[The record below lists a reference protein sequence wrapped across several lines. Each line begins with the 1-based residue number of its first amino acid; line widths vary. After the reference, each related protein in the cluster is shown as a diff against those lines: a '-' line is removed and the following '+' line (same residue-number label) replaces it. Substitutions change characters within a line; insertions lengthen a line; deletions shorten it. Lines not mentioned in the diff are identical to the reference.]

1 MDFTELLKSSWDHF
15 MKDIVNLALFTLL
28 GTVLC
33 LTIVLIPSVTRG
45 WFIEVLA
52 FVRNERSPSFDALWC
67 FDDYLKVALL
77 IIVGGGLVSLG
88 YMLFFIPGV
97 ILSVIWM
104 YSVFYIVDQDM
115 GFVGALS
122 ASKDAVMETGFL
134 THLVVFLVLGL
145 LSGLGGPATGG
156 IGYFFTTPFS
166 LIFLTVIYENHLKQP
181 GKAVDV

>member
-1 MDFTELLKSSWDHF
+1 MDFADLLKSSWDHF

-45 WFIEVLA
+45 WFVEILA

-67 FDDYLKVALL
+67 FDDYIKIVLL
-77 IIVGGGLVSLG
+77 IVIGGGLISLG
-88 YMLFFIPGV
+88 YMLFVVPGV

-104 YSVFYIVDQDM
+104 YAMFYIVDKDM
-115 GFVGALS
+115 GFIEALG
-122 ASKDAVMETGFL
+122 ASKDAVMSTGFL

-145 LSGLGGPATGG
+145 LGGLGGPATGG

-166 LIFLTVIYENHLKQP
+166 LILLTVIYEDHLKQP
-181 GKAVDV
+181 GQVTGV

>member
-1 MDFTELLKSSWDHF
+1 MDFAELLKSSWDHF

-45 WFIEVLA
+45 WFVEILA

-104 YSVFYIVDQDM
+104 YSMYYIVDQGM
-115 GFVGALS
+115 GFIEALS

-166 LIFLTVIYENHLKQP
+166 LILLTVIYEDHLKQP